1 MVSLRSRNHISGSN
15 SMSGHLV
22 FNVSCYC
29 SQQHHCWCFYCYFLK
44 LRVCFKYR
52 YPREMFVVMFALIM
66 IIIIIIINIIIIII
80 IIMVIIRHMKFLSV
94 ESVHINTGLL
104 ALGNVISAL
113 GDVKRKTTHIP
124 YRDSK
129 ITRLL
134 KV

>member
-1 MVSLRSRNHISGSN
+1 
-15 SMSGHLV
+15 
-22 FNVSCYC
+22 
-29 SQQHHCWCFYCYFLK
+29 
-44 LRVCFKYR
+44 
-52 YPREMFVVMFALIM
+52 MFVVTFALIM
-66 IIIIIIINIIIIII
+66 IINIIIIII
-80 IIMVIIRHMKFLSV
+80 IIVIIIMIIVIIMHMKFLSV

-134 KV
+134 KVSEFIRIHYAYFIYTYICLAAAIHC